1 MGIPVYFKTIV
12 SEYQDSI
19 LIKHRIDKVDSLF
32 FDLNCLIHPCCRNE
46 TDESIM
52 IQNIIND
59 IHKIIDYSNVKKLIY
74 ISIDGV
80 APGGKLKQQKMRRYK
95 SVLEKKIWDTNA
107 ISPGTNFMKK
117 LNLHLKE
124 FKNLKQYD
132 NLNIIINDSDIRGEG
147 EHKIL
152 QYIKKNNLNNNT
164 IIYGLDADLI
174 QLSLVS
180 KQKDIFLLRERTEY
194 NIEDTDN
201 EFIYLQI
208 DELKKFIIK
217 DFNISFDILDD
228 ILIND
233 YIFICFF
240 MGNDFINHLSSINLR
255 YNGYSLLI
263 ETYQKLQNDYQG
275 YFQLINLNLDHNIN
289 LCFLKEFLFELSK
302 KEKDIFH
309 KIMNIREKQYNRCYN
324 QYHESFND
332 FKKYISSEMQSDKKN
347 HQMENQNISL
357 EAIYSYQNDNINN
370 QIIIKDMLN
379 NLPILFFKQEK
390 DIFQKNKYYDNFNKN
405 DLCKDYLNSLLWT
418 SHYYF
423 KECINWKWKTEF
435 NKTPLLKDLSFYCS
449 NLKELSFDYDNKEF
463 TQKEQLEYI
472 LPIQS
477 YKIQSLKIKNK
488 KKEIMNLELLCNRY
502 LWECHIDFHLS

>member
-19 LIKHRIDKVDSLF
+19 LIKKQIENVDSLF
-32 FDLNCLIHPCCRNE
+32 FDLNCLIHPCCRDQ

-52 IQNIIND
+52 IENIINN
-59 IHKIIDYSNVKKLIY
+59 IHKLIQYSNVKKLIY

-95 SVLEKKIWDTNA
+95 SVLENKKWDTNA

-117 LNLHLKE
+117 LNLELKK
-124 FKNLKQYD
+124 FKKLKQYN
-132 NLNIIINDSDIRGEG
+132 NLNIIINDSDTRGEG

-152 QYIKKNNLNNNT
+152 QYIKNNNLNNNT

-201 EFIYLQI
+201 EFIYLNI
-208 DELKKFIIK
+208 DKLKKFIIK
-217 DFNISFDILDD
+217 DFKISYNISED

-240 MGNDFINHLSSINLR
+240 LGNDFINHLPSINLR
-255 YNGYSLLI
+255 YNGYTILI
-263 ETYQKLQNDYQG
+263 DIYKKLQNDYQG
-275 YFQLINLNLDHNIN
+275 YFQLINLKLDHNIN
-289 LCFLKEFLFELSK
+289 FCFLKEFLFELSK
-302 KEKDIFH
+302 KEKDIFQN
-309 KIMNIREKQYNRCYN
+309 IMNIREKQYNRYYN
-324 QYHESFND
+324 QYNESFND
-332 FKKYISSEMQSDKKN
+332 YKKFINIEMQYNKKN
-347 HQMENQNISL
+347 NQMENQNISL
-357 EAIYSYQNDNINN
+357 ENIYTYQNNNINN
-370 QIIIKDMLN
+370 IENLKDMFN
-379 NLPILFFKQEK
+379 HLPILFFKEEK
-390 DIFQKNKYYDNFNKN
+390 DIFQNNKYYNDYNKN
-405 DLCKDYLNSLLWT
+405 ELCKDYLDSLIWT

-435 NKTPLLKDLSFYCS
+435 NKTPFLKDLYYYCL
-449 NLKELSFDYDNKEF
+449 NLKELSFQYNNEEY

-477 YKIQSLKIKNK
+477 YKIQLLKIKNK
-488 KKEIMNLELLCNRY
+488 NKEIMNLELLCNRY
-502 LWECHIDFHLS
+502 LWECHIDFI